1 MNGYMTVWEVEKL
14 LGNAANKSGRVVAN
28 AANRTLPTGA
38 KVIKQE
44 TANEYNVRQKDVEET
59 LRRIKANWSDPTAI
73 LRFTGGHGNLYN
85 FGKGDVSVLNPR
97 YTVRSSSPFD
107 PDPGNVFARIMRN
120 GSMDALDQNPKPF
133 VQIVNGNLGLF
144 QRISDDARAALRGV
158 APPAIPQVI
167 RNDKV
172 QARFQK
178 ETGEMFQKR
187 VLHEIDRLMKGY

>member
-73 LRFTGGHGNLYN
+73 L
-85 FGKGDVSVLNPR
+85 D
-97 YTVRSSSPFD
+97 SPED
-107 PDPGNVFARIMRN
+107 M
-120 GSMDALDQNPKPF
+120 
-133 VQIVNGNLGLF
+133 
-144 QRISDDARAALRGV
+144 
-158 APPAIPQVI
+158 AICI
-167 RNDKV
+167 TSE
-172 QARFQK
+172 K
-178 ETGEMFQKR
+178 EMYQS
-187 VLHEIDRLMKGY
+187 